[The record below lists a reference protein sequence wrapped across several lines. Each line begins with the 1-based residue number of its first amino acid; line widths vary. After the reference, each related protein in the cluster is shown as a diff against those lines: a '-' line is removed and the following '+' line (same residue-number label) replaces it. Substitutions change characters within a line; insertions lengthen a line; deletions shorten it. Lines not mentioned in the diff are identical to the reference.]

1 MSCRPQAESGGAP
14 SRATRPLIE
23 HRRAMTVGESHQAAA
38 ISRVAGHS
46 DRRAYWVP
54 IAQSFVLGVVFI
66 WVLMS
71 STAAPA
77 PRAAPLDITGDAA
90 SISSVLR
97 ALEQIAPGAYDVRVT
112 MSSAGEERLLA
123 GTTLGLLSVT
133 ETIGLE
139 YAGANGPAVSTAL
152 LRTMPQVA
160 QALDLPFT
168 ARDVRPLSPNDSGGL
183 PLFYLVFG
191 IVLASFL
198 FSVASFTI
206 ASSLPRR
213 GHWTGAI
220 LLAIGLGVT
229 ATLIARFVTHTI
241 EGGAGI
247 VALLATLAS
256 LAVSSAT
263 YLCLAASRVAGSTLA
278 AIAFVVLGS
287 ASGGLLPG
295 PFLPDWLA
303 LLRPVLPM
311 GAAFTRIRDHVYF
324 GGSHTLAAAVA
335 LITWAIV
342 PICLAEIVTR
352 LRHTSR

>member
-1 MSCRPQAESGGAP
+1 
-14 SRATRPLIE
+14 
-23 HRRAMTVGESHQAAA
+23 MTVRKSHRAAA
-38 ISRVAGHS
+38 ISRATGQS
-46 DRRAYWVP
+46 NRRVYWVP
-54 IAQSFVLGVVFI
+54 IAQSFVLGVVFV

-77 PRAAPLDITGDAA
+77 PRAAPLDITGDAR
-90 SISSVLR
+90 SISTALR
-97 ALEQIAPGAYDVRVT
+97 ALEQIAPGAYDLRVT
-112 MSSAGEERLLA
+112 TSPAGEQHLLA
-123 GTTLGLLSVT
+123 GTTFGLLSVT
-133 ETIGLE
+133 DTIGLE
-139 YAGANGPAVSTAL
+139 YAGANGPAVTTAL
-152 LRTMPQVA
+152 LRTMPQLA
-160 QALDLPFT
+160 KALGLPFS
-168 ARDVRPLSPNDSGGL
+168 ARDIRPLAPNDSGGL

-191 IVLASFL
+191 IILASFL
-198 FSVASFTI
+198 FSVSSFTL

-241 EGGAGI
+241 EADAGI
-247 VALLATLAS
+247 VAVLATLAS
-256 LAVSSAT
+256 LGVSSAT

-295 PFLPDWLA
+295 PFLPGWLA

-311 GAAFTRIRDHVYF
+311 GAAFTGIRDHLYF
-324 GGSHTLAAAVA
+324 GGSHALPAAVA

-342 PICLAEIVTR
+342 PICLAEILTR
-352 LRHTSR
+352 RRHTSG